1 MLSLDGNLALAK
13 KAAQKA
19 GNVAMSYFQTSKYE
33 IKDKSFNNPVT
44 TADHQANKVIK
55 EILFQ
60 DDSSCG
66 WLSEETVDSDDRLA
80 NDYVWVVDPIDGT
93 KEFIDGVPQFS
104 ISIALVHLGD
114 PIIGVIYN
122 PSTDELFS
130 ASRSMGSYY
139 NDKRVKCLKHNK
151 ELTALVSRSEVKKG
165 LWDEYKNNFKN
176 LRPIGSVAYKLGLI
190 GAGVGDVFVTLRPKN
205 EWDICAGHCI
215 INESGGVL
223 FDLNGKSIKYNQKNT
238 LIQPGLIAGSK
249 NKVDSLLK
257 IINI

>member
-1 MLSLDGNLALAK
+1 
-13 KAAQKA
+13 
-19 GNVAMSYFQTSKYE
+19 
-33 IKDKSFNNPVT
+33 
-44 TADHQANKVIK
+44 
-55 EILFQ
+55 
-60 DDSSCG
+60 
-66 WLSEETVDSDDRLA
+66 
-80 NDYVWVVDPIDGT
+80 
-93 KEFIDGVPQFS
+93 
-104 ISIALVHLGD
+104 
-114 PIIGVIYN
+114 
-122 PSTDELFS
+122 
-130 ASRSMGSYY
+130 MGSYY

-151 ELTALVSRSEVKKG
+151 ELTALVSRSEMKKG

-190 GAGVGDVFVTLRPKN
+190 GAGVGDVFATLRPKN

-238 LIQPGLIAGSK
+238 LIQPGLVAGSK

>member
-1 MLSLDGNLALAK
+1 MLSLDDNLALAK

-66 WLSEETVDSDDRLA
+66 WLSEETVDSDQRLA

-93 KEFIDGVPQFS
+93 KEFIEGVPQFS

-139 NDKRVKCLKHNK
+139 NDKRVKCIKYNK

-165 LWDEYKNNFKN
+165 LWGEYKNNFKN

-190 GAGVGDVFVTLRPKN
+190 GAGVGDVFATLRPKN

-249 NKVDSLLK
+249 DKVDSLLK

>member
-1 MLSLDGNLALAK
+1 MFSLDDNLALAK

-19 GNVAMSYFQTSKYE
+19 GNVAMSYFHTSKYE

-60 DDSSCG
+60 YDSSCG
-66 WLSEETVDSDDRLA
+66 WLSEETVDSNDRLA
-80 NDYVWVVDPIDGT
+80 KDYVWVVDPIDGT
-93 KEFIDGVPQFS
+93 KEFIEGVPQFS
-104 ISIALVHLGD
+104 ISIALTYLGD

-130 ASRSMGSYY
+130 ASKSMGSYY
-139 NDKRVKCLKHNK
+139 NDKRVKCLNQNK
-151 ELTALVSRSEVKKG
+151 ELIALVSRSEVKRR

-190 GAGVGDVFVTLRPKN
+190 GAGVGDVFATLRPKN

>member
-1 MLSLDGNLALAK
+1 MLSLDDNLALAK

-66 WLSEETVDSDDRLA
+66 WLSEETVDSDNRLA

-176 LRPIGSVAYKLGLI
+176 LRPIGSVAYKLALI
-190 GAGVGDVFVTLRPKN
+190 VSCV
-205 EWDICAGHCI
+205 
-215 INESGGVL
+215 
-223 FDLNGKSIKYNQKNT
+223 
-238 LIQPGLIAGSK
+238 
-249 NKVDSLLK
+249 
-257 IINI
+257 